1 MKYFLLLLLANFIAI
16 VQLTTVSYA
25 QTSNARIEYSGVYE
39 SHYTATLPFITNKQI
54 ADNQS
59 CQLDQNQGIVLY
71 QYRYFT
77 KIPMPSR
84 KRGSNFLS
92 KEFWFKYT
100 EKTVKIDLAKHYKTS
115 ETSAWQRIKQSY
127 FDKYGIE
134 YDKLKNCISFE
145 KLVFKPV
152 VLKKTFE
159 Y

>member
-1 MKYFLLLLLANFIAI
+1 MKYFLLASAIATL
-16 VQLTTVSYA
+16 QLTIVYA
-25 QTSNARIEYSGVYE
+25 QSNTRIEYSGVYE
-39 SHYTATLPFITNKQI
+39 SHYTATVPFITNKQI

-59 CQLDQNQGIVLY
+59 CQLDWKKGIILY

-134 YDKLKNCISFE
+134 YEKLKSCISFE